1 MKPAAFGPA
10 ALAAL
15 GLVMPPVARA
25 QQAGVNDYP
34 TAARADY
41 VFGCMAANGNTQP
54 SLERCSCSI
63 DVIAS
68 LLPYERYV
76 QAETVLRISQT
87 PGQRSELIR
96 STGVLR
102 DIVADL
108 RRAQIEA
115 EVQCFP

>member
-1 MKPAAFGPA
+1 MKTAPLA
-10 ALAAL
+10 ALALLA
-15 GLVMPPVARA
+15 GGAATA
-25 QQAGVNDYP
+25 QEPANDYP

-41 VFGCMAANGNTQP
+41 VFACMAANGNTQP

-76 QAETVLRISQT
+76 QAETVLRIGHT
-87 PGQRSELIR
+87 PGQRAELIR
-96 STGVLR
+96 STGALR
-102 DIVADL
+102 DIVAEL

-115 EVQCFP
+115 EVQCFL

>member
-1 MKPAAFGPA
+1 MKAI

-15 GLVMPPVARA
+15 ALLATPQEPAA
-25 QQAGVNDYP
+25 SDYP

-41 VFGCMAANGNTQP
+41 VFACMAANGNTQQ
-54 SLERCSCSI
+54 SLNRCSCSI

-76 QAETVLRISQT
+76 QAETVLRINQT

-96 STGVLR
+96 STGALR
-102 DIVADL
+102 DIVAEL
-108 RRAQIEA
+108 RRAQMEA

>member
-1 MKPAAFGPA
+1 MSRASFRPLMLAVPLLAASM
-10 ALAAL
+10 ALAQE
-15 GLVMPPVARA
+15 GT
-25 QQAGVNDYP
+25 NDYP

-41 VFGCMAANGNTQP
+41 VFGCMAANGNTQQ

-63 DVIAS
+63 DAIANV
-68 LLPYERYV
+68 LPYEKYV
-76 QAETVLRISQT
+76 QAETVLRISQA
-87 PGQRSELIR
+87 PGQRSEVMR

-102 DIVADL
+102 DIVAGL

>member
-1 MKPAAFGPA
+1 MKPATFGPA
-10 ALAAL
+10 LLAGF
-15 GLVMPPVARA
+15 GLLWAPVARA
-25 QQAGVNDYP
+25 QEAGVNDYP
-34 TAARADY
+34 TGARADY

-63 DVIAS
+63 DVIAR
-68 LLPYERYV
+68 LIPYERYV
-76 QAETVLRISQT
+76 QAETVLRIIQT
-87 PGQRSELIR
+87 PGQRSELFR
-96 STGVLR
+96 STGALR